1 MDIKA
6 AETQLREKLAEEVK
20 RLETIETRLRSTH
33 SASFGEQ
40 AIEREGDEVDE
51 RMEETIIHEIEM
63 IRAAL
68 ERIEAGNYESC
79 SSCGEP
85 INEARLEALPYTT
98 LCINCARE
106 RSGQVLGAS

>member
-1 MDIKA
+1 METKA
-6 AETQLREKLAEEVK
+6 AETKLRKKLAEEIQ
-20 RLETIETRLRSTH
+20 RLEAIERRLRSTH

-63 IRAAL
+63 IKAAL
-68 ERIEAGNYESC
+68 DRIEAGNYEIC
-79 SSCGEP
+79 SSCSEH

-98 LCINCARE
+98 ICINCARE
-106 RSGQVLGAS
+106 RSGQIIGTS